1 MLTARRSSALAHP
14 ILTPPHLSL
23 CPFLPHLRAFCLKA
37 VGFQAISLSSAAV
50 STFIPEH
57 ITGIALPVCPRAF
70 QSCLQASQGYSP
82 SASSLCPAPPW
93 KIRSLSLLPRKDPY
107 RLARCSKGGRI
118 PFLSHSL
125 PHTPH
130 LCLAAHHSCPASLAP
145 SRARRAAPAWAAAW
159 RNAGRL
165 HCPLP
170 SLTHPLTPNST
181 N

>member
-1 MLTARRSSALAHP
+1 MLTARCSSALAHP

-57 ITGIALPVCPRAF
+57 ITAIALPVCPRAF

-93 KIRSLSLLPRKDPY
+93 KIRLLSLLPRKDPY

-118 PFLSHSL
+118 PFCPIPS
-125 PHTPH
+125 HTPH
-130 LCLAAHHSCPASLAP
+130 MSALQPITAALPQWHRAGLGEQHLHGQQLGGMQGDCTALCHP
-145 SRARRAAPAWAAAW
+145 SP
-159 RNAGRL
+159 
-165 HCPLP
+165 
-170 SLTHPLTPNST
+170 TP
-181 N
+181 